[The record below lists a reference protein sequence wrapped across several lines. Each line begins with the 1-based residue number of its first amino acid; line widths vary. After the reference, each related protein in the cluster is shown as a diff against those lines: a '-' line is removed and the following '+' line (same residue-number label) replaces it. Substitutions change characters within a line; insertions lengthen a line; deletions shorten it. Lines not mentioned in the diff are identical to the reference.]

1 MKTLLSVLL
10 LIFATSTVVSAQSE
24 KSAAKTPAPT
34 LSTVLDH
41 SLSNLENDVVPAADA
56 MSEDKF
62 DFAPSNGDLKGSEF
76 KGVRTFAQQVKHIAA
91 TNYQIGG
98 ALLGEKPPVEVGD
111 PNGPDNGPDSLK
123 TKAEIVDYLKN
134 SFAYSH
140 KALATI
146 NQKNIVE
153 QVQSPFGPNKASRL
167 GLAIVTLSHTNDHY
181 GQMVEYLRMNG
192 IIPPASRPPQK

>member
-10 LIFATSTVVSAQSE
+10 LIFSSSTVVTAQSNKE
-24 KSAAKTPAPT
+24 AKKTA
-34 LSTVLDH
+34 STFNSILDH
-41 SLSNLENDVVPAADA
+41 QLSNLENDVVPAADA
-56 MSEDKF
+56 MGEDKF
-62 DFAPSNGDLKGSEF
+62 DFAPSSGDFKGEF

-91 TNYQIGG
+91 TNYQIGA

-123 TKAEIVDYLKN
+123 TKSEIVDYLKN

-140 KALATI
+140 KALAALTP
-146 NQKNIVE
+146 KNMVGT
-153 QVQSPFGPNKASRL
+153 VQSPFGPNQVPRL
-167 GLAIVTLSHTNDHY
+167 SLAIITLSHTNDHY